1 MRSDL
6 QRILRER
13 EIGALLV
20 PLHELQHP
28 AFRWISRGAQVTRG
42 YAIAR
47 PDHDPILLS
56 YPMEREEAAATGLE
70 TKLVLDFGHADI
82 FKKASNPAE
91 GYGVFFDRVFREL
104 GIEGKIAFA
113 GQVPSHLYF
122 DIADALEEKGWKIHR
137 PRGEDLIQLARKR
150 KDEWEL
156 GQIASVG
163 RRTEE
168 VVDEVR
174 QVLRA
179 VDVRDGIAYRNGS
192 KLMLGELKELVTS
205 EITKR
210 GMSEDHETI
219 FSQGRDAGIPH
230 SRGNP
235 DEPVRAGTS
244 IVLDIFPVDR
254 ATGYFFD
261 LTRTFCVG
269 EPPEELRKIH
279 ADVYEAF
286 QLACDKMHAGTKASD
301 YQALVCDNFE
311 AKGYATLRTNPATM
325 EGYVHSL
332 GHGVGLEVHEKPFFA
347 LNASNRDM
355 IEVGDVLTIEPGLYF
370 PERGIGVR
378 IEDTLYVA
386 EDGSVKTF
394 CTSDRSLEP

>member
-28 AFRWISRGAQVTRG
+28 SFRWISRGAQVTRG

-47 PDHDPILLS
+47 PDRDPVLLS

-70 TKLVLDFGHADI
+70 TRLVHDFGHAAI
-82 FKKASNPAE
+82 FKDAQNPAE
-91 GYGVFFDRVFREL
+91 AYGIFFDRVFREL
-104 GIEGKIAFA
+104 GIEGQIAFA
-113 GQVPSHLYF
+113 GQVPVHLYL
-122 DIADALEEKGWKIHR
+122 DIVGALEEKGWRVYRSK
-137 PRGEDLIQLARKR
+137 GEDLIQLARKH
-150 KDEWEL
+150 KDAWEL
-156 GQIASVG
+156 EQIASVG

-168 VVDEVR
+168 VVDEIR
-174 QVLRA
+174 KVLRA
-179 VDVRDGIAYRNGS
+179 VDVRDGIAHRNGS
-192 KLMLGELKELVTS
+192 PLMLGELKDLVTA
-205 EITKR
+205 EITRR
-210 GMSEDHETI
+210 GMIEDHETI

-235 DEPVRAGTS
+235 GEPVRSGTS

-269 EPPEELRKIH
+269 EAPAELEKIH

-286 QLACDKMHAGTKASD
+286 QLACDRMHAGTKASD

-311 AKGYATLRTNPATM
+311 AKGYATLRSNPSTM
-325 EGYVHSL
+325 QGYVHSL

-347 LNASNRDM
+347 LNASNKDM
-355 IEVGDVLTIEPGLYF
+355 VEVGDVLTIEPGLYF

-394 CTSDRSLEP
+394 CTSDRSLRP

>member
-47 PDHDPILLS
+47 PDRDPILLS

-70 TKLVLDFGHADI
+70 TRPVHDFGHGEI
-82 FKKASNPAE
+82 FKTAANAAE

-104 GIEGKIAFA
+104 GIEGQIAFA
-113 GQVPSHLYF
+113 GQVPVHLYL
-122 DIADALEEKGWKIHR
+122 DIVDRLEEKGWKVYR
-137 PRGEDLIQLARKR
+137 AKGEDLIQLARKR
-150 KDEWEL
+150 KDAWEL
-156 GQIASVG
+156 EQIASVG

-174 QVLRA
+174 RILRT
-179 VDVRDGIAYRNGS
+179 VEVRDGIAHRGGER
-192 KLMLGELKELVTS
+192 LMLGELKQLVTS
-205 EITKR
+205 EISKR
-210 GMSEDHETI
+210 GMVEDHETI

-244 IVLDIFPVDR
+244 IVLDIFPADR

-269 EPPEELRKIH
+269 EAPAELKKIH
-279 ADVYEAF
+279 ADVFEAF
-286 QLACDKMHAGTKASD
+286 TAAGETMRAGTKASD
-301 YQALVCDNFE
+301 YQALVCDIFE
-311 AKGYATLRTNPATM
+311 AKGYATLRSNPQTL

-332 GHGVGLEVHEKPFFA
+332 GHGVGLEIHEKPFFA
-347 LNASNRDM
+347 LNASNRDEV
-355 IEVGDVLTIEPGLYF
+355 EVGDVLTIEPGLYF
-370 PERGIGVR
+370 PERGMGVR

-386 EDGSVKTF
+386 EDGTVKTF
-394 CTSDRSLEP
+394 CRSDRSLEP